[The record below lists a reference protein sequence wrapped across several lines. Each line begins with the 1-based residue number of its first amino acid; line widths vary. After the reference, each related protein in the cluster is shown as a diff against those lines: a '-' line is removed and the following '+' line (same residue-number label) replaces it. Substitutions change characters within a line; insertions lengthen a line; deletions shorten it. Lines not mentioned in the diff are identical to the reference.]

1 MKKINKALV
10 TLVTM
15 VMVFYSIKS
24 ITLTDNFVC
33 QVMVMMVNVVLTSV
47 LLFTS
52 DHSKNLFLVKKNIF
66 KNKKALYNI
75 II

>member
-24 ITLTDNFVC
+24 ITLNDNFVC

-52 DHSKNLFLVKKNIF
+52 DHSKNLFLVKNNIF